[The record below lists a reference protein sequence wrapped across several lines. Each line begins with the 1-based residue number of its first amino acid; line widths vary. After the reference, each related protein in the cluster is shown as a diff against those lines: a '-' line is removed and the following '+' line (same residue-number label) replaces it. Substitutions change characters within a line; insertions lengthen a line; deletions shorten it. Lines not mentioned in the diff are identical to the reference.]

1 MKLNK
6 TIGRVATTLVAT
18 AMLASLVAVPAFA
31 EDNPG
36 YFEKDV
42 FTITK
47 HLVLPENSFT
57 PTKQFNFVIAP
68 ADKDIA
74 NEQLTEAELEVGT
87 EYGPANGVDSLAY
100 AAFQADPAETV
111 AGKGGK
117 TVSTV
122 STDIAVDVEKFDHAG
137 RYKYIVTEQSFDDD
151 DFKYE
156 ENKLV
161 LYVNIKNAKDD
172 AGKDILSV
180 DYVELVDPDATTGSL
195 KIDGFTNTYGVDNE
209 ETPKL
214 HNIELKKVISGDAA
228 NMNASFDFTIKV
240 DTQYENNVYVIVDT
254 NGSTTYGDTVKVDGK
269 DVADQVVILKDNEPE
284 TISLSNNETAM
295 IYNLNSSDV
304 YTIVENKAGE
314 DGYTTT
320 VTGDSI
326 DDGTEGQ
333 VSGSITADTEI
344 TYENKKIS
352 TPATGIVMNVAPYAL
367 LVVIAAAGCF
377 VFLRKRRED

>member
-18 AMLASLVAVPAFA
+18 AMLASLAAVPAFA

>member
-1 MKLNK
+1 M
-6 TIGRVATTLVAT
+6 
-18 AMLASLVAVPAFA
+18 
-31 EDNPG
+31 
-36 YFEKDV
+36 
-42 FTITK
+42 
-47 HLVLPENSFT
+47 
-57 PTKQFNFVIAP
+57 
-68 ADKDIA
+68 
-74 NEQLTEAELEVGT
+74 
-87 EYGPANGVDSLAY
+87 
-100 AAFQADPAETV
+100 
-111 AGKGGK
+111 
-117 TVSTV
+117 

>member
-18 AMLASLVAVPAFA
+18 AMLASLAAVPAFA
-31 EDNPG
+31 EGDPG

-47 HLVLPENSFT
+47 HLVLPENCFT

-137 RYKYIVTEQSFDDD
+137 RYKYIVTEQSFADD
-151 DFKYE
+151 DFKYDG
-156 ENKLV
+156 NKLV

-172 AGKDILSV
+172 DGKDILSV

-195 KIDGFTNTYGVDNE
+195 
-209 ETPKL
+209 
-214 HNIELKKVISGDAA
+214 
-228 NMNASFDFTIKV
+228 
-240 DTQYENNVYVIVDT
+240 
-254 NGSTTYGDTVKVDGK
+254 
-269 DVADQVVILKDNEPE
+269 
-284 TISLSNNETAM
+284 
-295 IYNLNSSDV
+295 
-304 YTIVENKAGE
+304 
-314 DGYTTT
+314 
-320 VTGDSI
+320 
-326 DDGTEGQ
+326 
-333 VSGSITADTEI
+333 
-344 TYENKKIS
+344 
-352 TPATGIVMNVAPYAL
+352 
-367 LVVIAAAGCF
+367 
-377 VFLRKRRED
+377 